1 MSDRADY
8 DYKVGAVEVQH
19 TYGCYPEMAYSNY
32 QATDDGSQGSCWSG
46 TVNKNVWFRFQAEN
60 EELRVRISTGT
71 VYGSM
76 QRQQVALWDTSDNEI
91 ACTRW
96 VNNTGSVIMQSDALT
111 VGDWYYISVDDD
123 LTSGSFTLCI
133 SDSVDYDYHA
143 GALELA
149 DVNNY
154 CSADAEFSNLFATAD
169 RQQGS
174 CWTGAVNKNVWF
186 RLSAITSNLF
196 VEVKTG
202 TVYGTMRRQQ
212 VSVWNENGD
221 EVGCARWTT
230 NTGTVSLGLDTLT
243 PGNSYYISVD
253 DDLTPGTFTLC
264 VQGNPLAAD
273 ISGTDVTCNGEN
285 DASVTV
291 VAQGGTETG
300 YSYAWTFNGVP
311 MIETGSSLTGLG
323 PGVYAVTV
331 TDDGDPA
338 TTISRSYTVSEDP
351 PLLLSILKT
360 DESCSGVSDAT
371 VTANASGGTS
381 TAYFYNWFRNGV
393 PTGDVTPVISGR
405 NAGWYRVVVTDAGAT
420 TCTITDSIE
429 VVVTGIASAAPTG
442 IDVTNNNTCQGV
454 SKTLTVTGGSL
465 GTGASWKW
473 YLDAAFT
480 VPAGPDGITLT
491 VDPAVTTTYYV
502 RAEGDCNATSGVSAV
517 VTVEEITAPAIT
529 GDTEVCTP
537 VMVNYSVAPEAGMS
551 YQWVVSEG
559 TITGPDNG
567 TEVTVSWTGTVAGTV
582 EVTATSGSGC
592 TASSSENITKY
603 ATPVMGDIVSGSQ
616 LTRR

>member
-1 MSDRADY
+1 
-8 DYKVGAVEVQH
+8 
-19 TYGCYPEMAYSNY
+19 
-32 QATDDGSQGSCWSG
+32 
-46 TVNKNVWFRFQAEN
+46 
-60 EELRVRISTGT
+60 
-71 VYGSM
+71 M
-76 QRQQVALWDTSDNEI
+76 QT
-91 ACTRW
+91 
-96 VNNTGSVIMQSDALT
+96 DALT

-123 LTSGSFTLCI
+123 LTSGSFTLCV

-154 CSADAEFSNLFATAD
+154 CSSDAEFSNLFATAD

-212 VSVWNENGD
+212 VSVWNESGD
-221 EVGCARWTT
+221 EVGCARWIT
-230 NTGTVSLGLDTLT
+230 NTGTVSLSLDTLT
-243 PGNSYYISVD
+243 PGNTYYISVD
-253 DDLTPGTFTLC
+253 DDLTSGTFTLC
-264 VQGNPLAAD
+264 VQGNPLAAV
-273 ISGTDVTCNGEN
+273 ISGTDVTCHGEN
-285 DASVTV
+285 DGTVTV

-311 MIETGSSLTGLG
+311 MIETGSSLTVLG
-323 PGVYAVTV
+323 PGVYEVTV
-331 TDDGDPA
+331 TDNGNPA
-338 TTISRSYTVSEDP
+338 TTITRSYTVSEDP
-351 PLLLSILKT
+351 PLLLSMLKT

-393 PTGDVTPVISGR
+393 PTGDVISAITGK
-405 NAGWYRVVVTDAGAT
+405 NAGWYRVLVTDAGAA

-429 VVVTGIASAAPTG
+429 VLFTATASTAPTG
-442 IDVTNNNTCQGV
+442 IGVTNNNTCQGV

-465 GTGASWKW
+465 GTGASWRW
-473 YLDAAFT
+473 YLDAAYT
-480 VPAGPDGITLT
+480 IPAGPDGITLT
-491 VDPAVTTTYYV
+491 VDPAITTTYYV
-502 RAEGDCNATSGVSAV
+502 RAEGDCNTTSGVSAV
-517 VTVEEITAPAIT
+517 VTVEEIAAPVIT
-529 GDTEVCTP
+529 GATEVCTP
-537 VMVNYSVAPEAGMS
+537 VESTYSVVPEAGMS
-551 YQWVVSEG
+551 YQWSVSEG
-559 TITGPDNG
+559 SITGTDTG
-567 TEVTVSWTGTVAGTV
+567 TEVTVSWTGTTSGTV

-616 LTRR
+616 LTKR